1 MKNFLLSI
9 ALVYGLGMSLYGAQ
23 WYLKDMA
30 ELERAVQ
37 SGNSKIELRHRINT
51 WGNVH
56 TILMANLIAVVAL
69 TGLTSARRPSL
80 SSRKVED

>member
-1 MKNFLLSI
+1 MKNFFLSI

-30 ELERAVQ
+30 ELEKAVQ

-56 TILMANLIAVVAL
+56 TILMANLISVVAL
-69 TGLTSARRPSL
+69 TGFTSTRRASH
-80 SSRKVED
+80 SSQKVSD

>member
-69 TGLTSARRPSL
+69 TGFTSARRPSL
-80 SSRKVED
+80 SSQKVED

>member
-69 TGLTSARRPSL
+69 TGLSSAPRPSL

>member
-1 MKNFLLSI
+1 
-9 ALVYGLGMSLYGAQ
+9 MSLYGAQ